1 MPEQGLNP
9 AIPVALLDANVLY
22 PAPLRDTLMHLAVN
36 VPVAVR
42 WSAQIQ
48 AEWTRRLLEA
58 RPDLNPNRLE
68 RTVQQMNRAV
78 PLALVTGFE
87 PLIEQLDLP
96 DLNDRHVFAAAIHGG
111 ASVIVTNNIKDFP
124 SAVLRKNGLVARRPD
139 PFIMGSIEQAP
150 KAVLEAIRLQHAN
163 LKNPPASKPDF
174 LQTLESQGLKEVVA
188 WLRGRRF

>member
-1 MPEQGLNP
+1 MPEQDHDPTL
-9 AIPVALLDANVLY
+9 PVALLDANVLY

-36 VPVAVR
+36 VPVPVR

-58 RPDLNPNRLE
+58 RPDLNPTRLE

-78 PLALVTGFE
+78 PTALVAGFE

-96 DLNDRHVFAAAIHGG
+96 DLNDRHVLAAAIHGG
-111 ASVIVTNNIKDFP
+111 TSVIVTNNIKDFP
-124 SAVLRKNGLVARRPD
+124 SAVLRKHGLVARKPD
-139 PFIMGSIEQAP
+139 PFIMGLIEQAP

-163 LKNPPASKPDF
+163 LKSPPATKPEF
-174 LQTLESQGLKEVVA
+174 LQTLESQGLKEVVT

>member
-1 MPEQGLNP
+1 MPEKVINSTL
-9 AIPVALLDANVLY
+9 PVALLDANVLY

-36 VPVAVR
+36 VPVSVR

-78 PLALVTGFE
+78 PTALVTGFE
-87 PLIEQLDLP
+87 LLIEQLDLP
-96 DLNDRHVFAAAIHGG
+96 DVNDRHVLAAAIHGG

-124 SAVLRKNGLVARRPD
+124 NAVLRKYGLVARKPD
-139 PFIMGSIEQAP
+139 SFIMGLVEQAP

-163 LKNPPASKPDF
+163 LKNPPATKPDF
-174 LQTLESQGLKEVVA
+174 LQTLQSQGLKEMVA
-188 WLRGRRF
+188 WLRGQRF

>member
-1 MPEQGLNP
+1 MPEKVINSTL
-9 AIPVALLDANVLY
+9 PVALLDANVLY

-36 VPVAVR
+36 VPVPVR
-42 WSAQIQ
+42 WSEQIQ

-58 RPDLNPNRLE
+58 RPDLNPIRLE

-78 PLALVTGFE
+78 PAALVTGFE

-96 DLNDRHVFAAAIHGG
+96 DVNDRHVLAAAIHGG

-124 SAVLRKNGLVARRPD
+124 SAVLRKHGLVARKPD
-139 PFIMGSIEQAP
+139 PFIMGLVEQAP

-174 LQTLESQGLKEVVA
+174 FQTLESQGLKEMVA
-188 WLRGRRF
+188 WLRERRF